1 MRVAPFV
8 SAVTTVAFL
17 SATMPALTHAQSP
30 VTQPTPLRASIA
42 RAAADAAQTPQPVKR
57 NAPVRKEMQMMGG
70 GGGGG
75 GMMLMTLLVTAASLA
90 GTYYLVKELK
100 KSNEEATKAQ

>member
-8 SAVTTVAFL
+8 SAVTVVAFL
-17 SATMPALTHAQSP
+17 SATMPALTHAQSVP
-30 VTQPTPLRASIA
+30 QPTPLRASIA
-42 RAAADAAQTPQPVKR
+42 RAADQAAQAPQPAQR
-57 NAPVRKEMQMMGG
+57 NAPVRKAAQMMGG

-90 GTYYLVKELK
+90 GTYFLVKEMR
-100 KSNEEATKAQ
+100 KSTDEATKAAQ